1 MNYYNYHKLYY
12 YEKFMDYYKY
22 IINYIKKYIFGNDYR
37 YYLFSILIS
46 ITYIIMAIIYINKF
60 LVNIKKKIA

>member
-1 MNYYNYHKLYY
+1 M
-12 YEKFMDYYKY
+12 EYYKY

-60 LVNIKKKIA
+60 LVNINEKIA

>member
-1 MNYYNYHKLYY
+1 MIYYNYHKLYY
-12 YEKFMDYYKY
+12 YEKFMEYYKY

>member
-1 MNYYNYHKLYY
+1 MYY
-12 YEKFMDYYKY
+12 YEKFMEYYKY

-60 LVNIKKKIA
+60 LVNINEKIA

>member
-1 MNYYNYHKLYY
+1 MIYNYHKMYY
-12 YEKFMDYYKY
+12 YEKFMEYYKY

-60 LVNIKKKIA
+60 LVNIKEKIA